1 MLFSQEKLV
10 AYLISSHLFL
20 SVKIHVHVAI
30 NVTHC
35 RGYFMVVMGDS
46 DSSIFNG
53 IVAILKQK
61 QGIV

>member
-35 RGYFMVVMGDS
+35 RMVVMGDS

-53 IVAILKQK
+53 IVAIL
-61 QGIV
+61 GIV